1 MFSFRPRLA
10 VLSSLFV
17 LAACS
22 DAPTDNPDTP
32 SPPAETQL
40 TALVVGDAD
49 SPFLDVLTERTR
61 MVQDDGSQKVV
72 DHDLII
78 FDGDTHT
85 PAALA
90 EHPRLAEAM
99 NEGTWVLMA
108 DASSAHKREGTL
120 PHVGFAT
127 QADTGAYLFRSVP
140 NDMPVFDI
148 LELPPLAANESQDAA
163 LSDEIKAEMQ
173 ERQYRKFV
181 ERVVAKV
188 GNGTTTQQAGGC
200 ASPLNITAGIIYATW
215 CYGSPNDWDISSVSY
230 NGDVL
235 VTAGDTIR
243 GNTVE
248 SQAGQNDGNFIFT
261 LLLDNEDVVT
271 GNSQTLH
278 VAVDGQMTP
287 TTTTWPAG
295 IFELYNGLPYFL
307 GEWVL
312 LKEPFL
318 DFTGYVQTKLEL
330 EMGPDDSSAG
340 VLQPAAIFA
349 PQTPNNAQTDTYSS
363 STTFSIGATLN
374 AGAVPTGPTGG
385 GVISATYMTTST
397 NTQSNV
403 VNDWTWTAGL
413 SGDNSYDWIFSSQNP
428 PVGSSTLN
436 ATWDDGWADQQ
447 VVNGTLNQLNQ
458 SLMQYSAEAVW
469 TTEALS
475 SDTVQFD
482 FGSTQHAVL
491 LRASEA
497 YGGPSFADEVE
508 QSVSGTASID
518 LSFVN
523 PVTLVENSLTF
534 TDAAG
539 NLINQDNPVSAGET
553 VTATVNLSG
562 EAPFSYTITSTATSE
577 NDNAVVTESPV
588 RITKGDSSK
597 TFTLETNANGLASG
611 QTVAV
616 DVFLGSF
623 GSTAAQQLW
632 ISN

>member
-1 MFSFRPRLA
+1 MLAICSRLI
-10 VLSSLFV
+10 LLLILIG

-22 DAPTDNPDTP
+22 NPTSDTP
-32 SPPAETQL
+32 NTPNPPADTQL
-40 TALVVGDAD
+40 TALVVGEAD

-61 MVQDDGSQKVV
+61 MVQDDGSQKVA

-85 PAALA
+85 PVALA
-90 EHPRLAEAM
+90 EHPRLAEAVDT
-99 NEGTWVLMA
+99 GVWVLVA
-108 DASSAHKREGTL
+108 DASEAHKREGTL

-127 QADTGAYLFRSVP
+127 QADTDAYLFRSVP

-148 LELPPLAANESQDAA
+148 LELPPLAANEAQDAA
-163 LSDEIKAEMQ
+163 LSDELKAEMK

-181 ERVVAKV
+181 EHVITKI
-188 GNGTTTQQAGGC
+188 GGETTTQQAGGC
-200 ASPLNITAGIIYATW
+200 ASPLNIQAGIIYATW
-215 CYGSPNDWDISSVSY
+215 CYGSPNDWDISSVSF

-235 VTAGDTIR
+235 VTAGDTIT
-243 GNTVE
+243 GNTVDP
-248 SQAGQNDGNFIFT
+248 QAGQNDGNFIFT
-261 LLLDNEDVVT
+261 LLLDNGDVVT

-278 VAVDGQMTP
+278 VAVNGQMTP
-287 TTTTWPAG
+287 TTSNWPAG
-295 IFELYNGLPYFL
+295 IFNDYNGLPYFI
-307 GEWVL
+307 GQWVML
-312 LKEPFL
+312 EEPFL
-318 DFTGYVQTKLEL
+318 DMTGYLQTKLEL

-363 STTFSIGATLN
+363 STSFSIGATLN

-413 SGDNSYDWIFSSQNP
+413 AGDNNYDWEFSSQNP
-428 PVGSSTLN
+428 PVGPSALN
-436 ATWDDGWADQQ
+436 ATWDDGWIDQQ
-447 VVNGTLNQLNQ
+447 VVNGKLNQLNQ

-482 FGSTQHAVL
+482 YGSTQHVVL
-491 LRASEA
+491 LYSLGEEA
-497 YGGPSFADEVE
+497 RFADEDTLP
-508 QSVSGTASID
+508 VSGTASID
-518 LSFVN
+518 LSVVN
-523 PVTLVENSLTF
+523 PVTLVQESLTF
-534 TDAAG
+534 TDSAG
-539 NLINQDNPVSAGET
+539 NLISQDNPVSAGET

-562 EAPFSYTITSTATSE
+562 AAPFSYTITSTATST
-577 NDNAVVTESPV
+577 NNNAVVTESPV
-588 RITKGDSSK
+588 RIAKGDSSK
-597 TFTLETNANGLASG
+597 TFTLETNANGLETG
-611 QTVAV
+611 KTVAV

-623 GSTAAQQLW
+623 GSSAAQQLW
-632 ISN
+632 ITN